1 MHRKTL
7 TQFLVEQQ
15 RREAALPAQLRLLI
29 EIVAR
34 ACKAISHSVNKG
46 TLGGMLGDLDAEN
59 IQGEVQKKLDVI
71 ANETLLE
78 ANEWGGHLA
87 AMASE
92 EMETIHLIP
101 NRYPRGE
108 YLLLFDPI
116 DGSSNVDVDLTVGTI
131 FSVLKAPP
139 EASGRP
145 ICEDDFLQAG
155 RHQVAA
161 GFAIFGPQTL
171 LVLSVGTG
179 VHEFGL
185 DREMGSWVMT
195 RERMR
200 IPPGN
205 REFAINMSNQ
215 RHWAPPMQRYIAECL
230 AGKAGPRALRLQHA
244 MDRLDGRRHLPHPEA
259 RRHLPLPLGRARFEE
274 AGQAAS
280 DVRGQPDGLH
290 HRTGRRKG
298 LRLPPPHPRR
308 RPPGAAS
315 AGGRRHGRS
324 RRGGTG
330 HPVPPRARRRGCLGQ
345 GRIARQMS
353 VTALHVLAV
362 ALGGALGGVARF
374 WVSESLRDG

>member
-46 TLGGMLGDLDAEN
+46 TLGGMLGDLGAEN

-145 ICEDDFLQAG
+145 VCEDDFLQAG

-205 REFAINMSNQ
+205 REFAINISNQ

-230 AGKAGPRALRLQHA
+230 AGKAGPRGDDFNMRWTGSMVADIYRILKRGGIFLYPWDGRDATKPGKLRLMYEANPMGYIIEQAGGMAFDCRHRILDIDPQALHQRVGVA
-244 MDRLDGRRHLPHPEA
+244 MGDRAEVDRVTEYHHEHDA
-259 RRHLPLPLGRARFEE
+259 A
-274 AGQAAS
+274 AAS
-280 DVRGQPDGLH
+280 DKV
-290 HRTGRRKG
+290 
-298 LRLPPPHPRR
+298 
-308 RPPGAAS
+308 AS
-315 AGGRRHGRS
+315 PAK
-324 RRGGTG
+324 
-330 HPVPPRARRRGCLGQ
+330 
-345 GRIARQMS
+345 
-353 VTALHVLAV
+353 
-362 ALGGALGGVARF
+362 
-374 WVSESLRDG
+374 

>member
-161 GFAIFGPQTL
+161 GFAIFGPADP
-171 LVLSVGTG
+171 SRAVGG
-179 VHEFGL
+179 HRRARVRARPGDGL
-185 DREMGSWVMT
+185 MGDD
-195 RERMR
+195 
-200 IPPGN
+200 
-205 REFAINMSNQ
+205 
-215 RHWAPPMQRYIAECL
+215 
-230 AGKAGPRALRLQHA
+230 PRAHAHPAGQPRVRHQHVEPAPLGAAHAALYRRMPRRQGGPAGLRLQHA
-244 MDRLDGRRHLPHPEA
+244 MDRLDGRRHLPDPQA
-259 RRHLPLPLGRARFEE
+259 RRHLPLSLGRARFEE

-308 RPPGAAS
+308 RPQALHQRVGVAMGDHAEVERVTRYHHEHDAAAAS
-315 AGGRRHGRS
+315 DK
-324 RRGGTG
+324 
-330 HPVPPRARRRGCLGQ
+330 
-345 GRIARQMS
+345 
-353 VTALHVLAV
+353 V
-362 ALGGALGGVARF
+362 ASPAK
-374 WVSESLRDG
+374 